1 MKTKRQK
8 STQKPEKK
16 LIERWKSWV
25 AIITA
30 TVVLVGLLLDLPEKI
45 IHLWV
50 GFFPPP
56 TSCEYYGRV
65 VDANGN
71 PVIGAEVIVVGQE
84 VSGTTDDNGEFKIEV
99 QEEAGTT
106 IQILVKKDGVIRRN
120 TAETLPGPSTIAL
133 RD

>member
-16 LIERWKSWV
+16 LFEKWQSWV
-25 AIITA
+25 AIISA
-30 TVVLVGLLLDLPEKI
+30 IIVLTGLLLDLPERI
-45 IHLWV
+45 IDV
-50 GFFPPP
+50 YQTIFPDQI
-56 TSCEYYGRV
+56 SCEFSGRV
-65 VDANGN
+65 VDANGS

-99 QEEAGTT
+99 QEEAGTRV
-106 IQILVKKDGVIRRN
+106 QILVKTDGVIRRD
-120 TAETLPGPSTIAL
+120 TAETLPGPTTIAL